1 MNTRSDKLSRQGNWE
16 DVLVEDRDKYG
27 GLLPPSV
34 PELILDS
41 ATLLHLVDPRRP
53 LDSAEDF
60 SLFFYE
66 SLSYLR
72 TYTLP
77 SSL

>member
-1 MNTRSDKLSRQGNWE
+1 MNTRSDTLSRQGVWE

-72 TYTLP
+72 TYSP